1 MRTKEFRQ
9 QAQSF
14 IIHAVVVL
22 LAMAMEGAV
31 TFAVPLLNSMGVTL
45 PVLPFVPDNVW
56 ALCIAAVFIAPF
68 ITVFCNLFWARGL
81 YRAAGGLPL
90 NIRQILF

>member
-1 MRTKEFRQ
+1 
-9 QAQSF
+9 
-14 IIHAVVVL
+14 
-22 LAMAMEGAV
+22 MAMGGAV

-45 PVLPFVPDNVW
+45 PVLPFVP
-56 ALCIAAVFIAPF
+56 PF
-68 ITVFCNLFWARGL
+68 ITDFCNLFWARGL